1 MRAGLAGIVA
11 GRLGRIAIGGVA
23 LGCIGAAAVSHGAD
37 HGGVQRVSF
46 GGDSRETRVVI
57 EIDHAVK
64 ARPLGEKDGILTL
77 SLPGAVIAGDREGQ
91 GQGLVKSWSMDRSGG
106 AARLRL
112 ALNGPVKVS
121 RRFTLAPADGVPN
134 YRYVV
139 DLASTAPPRAAAAP
153 QSRPKMIPVAR
164 GPSRARKVVV
174 IDAGHGG
181 KDPGAQGVTTA
192 EKDVTLASAR
202 LLKARLERTGR
213 YHVVLTRDSDAFI
226 PLETRVQ
233 LARRADADLFISLHA
248 DAGTDPAL
256 KGASVYT
263 LSDEGS
269 TRAQRKAIGER
280 GYFIDVG
287 LADRDPAVNQILLDL
302 TQRAT
307 KSRSST
313 FAETLIHRVGDRR
326 ELLRRS
332 HRSAGYVVLLAPDV
346 PAVLLE
352 MGFITNQAD
361 ESLLSDPKAR
371 ARLMDSV
378 ADSIDD
384 YFAADRK
391 YAAR

>member
-1 MRAGLAGIVA
+1 MGARLAGIVA

-46 GGDSRETRVVI
+46 GGDSRETRVVV
-57 EIDHAVK
+57 EVDHAVK
-64 ARPLGEKDGILTL
+64 AHPLGQKDGVLTL

-106 AARLRL
+106 AARLKL

-121 RRFTLAPADGVPN
+121 RRFTLAPADGAAN

-139 DLASTAPPRAAAAP
+139 DLAATAPVKVAPVEARPR
-153 QSRPKMIPVAR
+153 MMPVSQ
-164 GPSRARKVVV
+164 GPVRAQKVVV

-181 KDPGAQGVTTA
+181 KDPGAHGMATA
-192 EKDVTLASAR
+192 EKDVTLEAAR
-202 LLKARLERTGR
+202 LLKARLERSGR
-213 YHVVLTRDSDAFI
+213 YRVVLTRDSDAFI

-233 LARRADADLFISLHA
+233 LARRVDADLFISLHA
-248 DAGTDPAL
+248 DAGSDPSL

-269 TRAQRKAIGER
+269 SRAQRKAIGER
-280 GYFIDVG
+280 GYFIEVG
-287 LADRDPAVNQILLDL
+287 LPGRDPAVNQILLDL

-313 FAETLIHRVGDRR
+313 FAETLVHRVGDGR

-352 MGFITNQAD
+352 MGFITNVSD
-361 ESLLSDPKAR
+361 ESLLTDPTAR
-371 ARLMDSV
+371 SRLMDSV
-378 ADSIDD
+378 AVSIDD
-384 YFAADRK
+384 YFATERK
-391 YAAR
+391 YASR